1 MARYRL
7 TVEAASITSITAKLK
22 SLGIEAS
29 VEKVE
34 VPESRA
40 DRLGEAEG
48 NVEDA
53 KSTVEELRDELQSW
67 RDNLPENLQNGE
79 KASQLDEAIS
89 ALEDIQSNLDQVDFS
104 SVEFPSMF

>member
-1 MARYRL
+1 MPQYRI
-7 TVEAASITSITAKLK
+7 TVDGASITSVTAKLK
-22 SLGIEAS
+22 KAGIEAR
-29 VEKVE
+29 VEKIE

-48 NVEDA
+48 HVEDA

-89 ALEDIQSNLDQVDFS
+89 ALEDIQSNLEQVDFGG
-104 SVEFPSMF
+104 VEFPGMM

>member
-1 MARYRL
+1 MPQYRL
-7 TVEAASITSITAKLK
+7 TVDAKSITSITAKLK
-22 SLGIEAS
+22 SLGIETR

-34 VPESRA
+34 VPTSRA

-48 NVEDA
+48 MVEDA

-89 ALEDIQSNLDQVDFS
+89 ALEDIQSNLEQVDFG
-104 SVEFPSMF
+104 SVEFPSMM